1 MQPAFIAHRGYA
13 TAFPEN
19 TLLAIDAAREAGTHL
34 VEVDVQ
40 LSKDRVPVLFHDRD
54 LQRLCGQP
62 GAIHDYTYAE
72 LQSFY
77 VSDREKFADRFADN
91 RITSLAEFLHYLKK
105 YPYIK
110 AFVELKRSMI
120 EQFSEQTVWDVL
132 MPMFACLHEQVTF
145 ISYSF
150 PILEKVHHKTI
161 FPTGI
166 VVDHWQEIKQ
176 AHWLPEWIFCDS
188 EGLPE
193 DDAELQTASKIAV
206 FEVSDKALAEKLLQR
221 GIGYLETFRIREM
234 LEAFPA
240 GKKE

>member
-1 MQPAFIAHRGYA
+1 MEPVFIAHRGYA
-13 TAFPEN
+13 AAFPEN
-19 TLLAIDAAREAGTHL
+19 TLLAIDAARKTGAQF

-40 LSKDRVPVLFHDRD
+40 LSKDGIPVLFHDRD

-62 GAIHDYTYAE
+62 GAIHDYTFAE
-72 LQSFY
+72 LQSFN
-77 VSDREKFADRFADN
+77 VSDREKFGDRFTDN
-91 RITSLAEFLHYLKK
+91 RITSLAEFLQYLKK
-105 YPYIK
+105 YPYLK

-150 PILEKVHHKTI
+150 SILDKIHHKTI

-166 VVDHWQEIKQ
+166 VVDHWEEIKQ
-176 AHWLPEWIFCDS
+176 AHWLAEWIFCDS

-193 DDAELQTASKIAV
+193 DDADLQTPSKIAV
-206 FEVSDKALAEKLLQR
+206 FEVSDKALAEKLLLR

-240 GKKE
+240 GNAE